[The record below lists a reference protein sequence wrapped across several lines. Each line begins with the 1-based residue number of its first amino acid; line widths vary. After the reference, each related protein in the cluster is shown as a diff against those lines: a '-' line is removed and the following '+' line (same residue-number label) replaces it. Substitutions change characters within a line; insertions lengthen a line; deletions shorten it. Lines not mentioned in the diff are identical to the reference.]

1 MIPDFFKKRGRPH
14 AGLPPF
20 VDEFSVILPSPLRQE
35 DAKSWSG
42 FLRYGPRYRWHP
54 VTDFLIRIVFFLKR
68 VIKIKDLL
76 KIAVLLLVS
85 GFVQLS
91 MKLEMKDS
99 PGQLVA
105 ALKPISDVGGNII
118 AVIHQREP
126 GSGHGTL
133 DVQIVLELPEGRL
146 EKLVGLLKDQGVHIQ
161 RIGEQRLLYT
171 RTVILIGH
179 LMHTDLS
186 DTVDQI
192 DSTGFAEVSELAMSM
207 PAVKE
212 RSSSRLTIKSVTRDD
227 MEPALAILRR
237 VAQQKSLLLIEP
249 LEDIA

>member
-1 MIPDFFKKRGRPH
+1 
-14 AGLPPF
+14 
-20 VDEFSVILPSPLRQE
+20 
-35 DAKSWSG
+35 
-42 FLRYGPRYRWHP
+42 
-54 VTDFLIRIVFFLKR
+54 
-68 VIKIKDLL
+68 
-76 KIAVLLLVS
+76 
-85 GFVQLS
+85 

-105 ALKPISDVGGNII
+105 ALKPISDVGGNIR

-126 GSGHGTL
+126 DHEKETL

-146 EKLVGLLKDQGVHIQ
+146 EKLIALLKAQGVHIQ
-161 RIGEQRLLYT
+161 RIGEERLLYT

-207 PAVKE
+207 PAVNE
-212 RSSSRLTIKSVTRDD
+212 RSSSRITIKAVSRED
-227 MEPALAILRR
+227 MAAAITILRR
-237 VAQQKSLLLIEP
+237 VSQKKSLLLIEP
-249 LEDIA
+249 LEENA

>member
-1 MIPDFFKKRGRPH
+1 
-14 AGLPPF
+14 
-20 VDEFSVILPSPLRQE
+20 
-35 DAKSWSG
+35 
-42 FLRYGPRYRWHP
+42 
-54 VTDFLIRIVFFLKR
+54 
-68 VIKIKDLL
+68 
-76 KIAVLLLVS
+76 
-85 GFVQLS
+85 

-105 ALKPISDVGGNII
+105 ALKPISDVGGNIR

-126 GSGHGTL
+126 GSGDTL

-146 EKLVGLLKDQGVHIQ
+146 DRLVALLKEQGVHIQ
-161 RIGEQRLLYT
+161 RIGEERLLYE

-207 PAVKE
+207 PGSPRAVFFENYHKGG
-212 RSSSRLTIKSVTRDD
+212 
-227 MEPALAILRR
+227 
-237 VAQQKSLLLIEP
+237 QQG
-249 LEDIA
+249 

>member
-1 MIPDFFKKRGRPH
+1 
-14 AGLPPF
+14 
-20 VDEFSVILPSPLRQE
+20 
-35 DAKSWSG
+35 
-42 FLRYGPRYRWHP
+42 
-54 VTDFLIRIVFFLKR
+54 
-68 VIKIKDLL
+68 
-76 KIAVLLLVS
+76 
-85 GFVQLS
+85 

-126 GSGHGTL
+126 DQDSNTL

-146 EKLVGLLKDQGVHIQ
+146 ENLIALLKGQGVHIQ
-161 RIGEQRLLYT
+161 RIDEERLLYK
-171 RTVILIGH
+171 RTVIMIGH

-207 PAVKE
+207 PAVSE
-212 RSSSRLTIKSVTRDD
+212 RSSSRITIKALSKDD
-227 MEPALAILRR
+227 MESALTILRR
-237 VAQQKSLLLIEP
+237 VSQQKSLLLIEP
-249 LEDIA
+249 LEEIA